1 MSKFADK
8 MVLNSC
14 DTLKLIKKDSPETKI
29 IAQTA
34 YNMVNEKEQVLKSGF
49 NGYIAKPIIK
59 QELIEIIHKMI

>member
-1 MSKFADK
+1 
-8 MVLNSC
+8 MVLNGC
-14 DTLKLIKKDSPETKI
+14 DTLKLIKKDSLGTKI

-49 NGYIAKPIIK
+49 DGYIAKPIIK